1 MGQEI
6 AISVTR
12 EETRV
17 AVLDN
22 GVMTDLYVDRAK
34 QKDFVGNIYI
44 GKVVKVLPGMQ
55 AAFIDVGLERT
66 AFLHA
71 SDIAKSAYQEGET
84 GDGVEPVLGQFLDAV
99 DQRDHRGQGQS
110 DAGEVDPPRGAVP
123 VLRRIT

>member
-44 GKVVKVLPGMQ
+44 GRVVKVLPGMQ
-55 AAFIDVGLERT
+55 AAFIDIGMDKAAFMHVSDLSLET
-66 AFLHA
+66 EA
-71 SDIAKSAYQEGET
+71 
-84 GDGVEPVLGQFLDAV
+84 GDTLMDSEDDDKGG
-99 DQRDHRGQGQS
+99 DQS
-110 DAGEVDPPRGAVP
+110 RGA
-123 VLRRIT
+123 